1 MTKNSTT
8 QAWSC
13 ARISREAS
21 KSSIVVSPSTVYR
34 ILKDNNYSSYK
45 QTVKPGLTLD
55 MKKARYDWC
64 KAHEHWEM
72 EDWKN
77 VIWTDET
84 SVQMGGIR
92 GKRRVWR
99 TPEESHHP
107 HVIKRRWKSFK
118 EFMFWGCFSYD
129 KQGPCF
135 I

>member
-1 MTKNSTT
+1 MENAPKPGRTKMPQETVDLIISIITKNSTT
-8 QAWSC
+8 RAWSC

-34 ILKDNNYSSYK
+34 ILKDNNYSSCK

-64 KAHEHWEM
+64 KAHEHWEI

-84 SVQMGGIR
+84 SV
-92 GKRRVWR
+92 
-99 TPEESHHP
+99 
-107 HVIKRRWKSFK
+107 
-118 EFMFWGCFSYD
+118 
-129 KQGPCF
+129 
-135 I
+135 